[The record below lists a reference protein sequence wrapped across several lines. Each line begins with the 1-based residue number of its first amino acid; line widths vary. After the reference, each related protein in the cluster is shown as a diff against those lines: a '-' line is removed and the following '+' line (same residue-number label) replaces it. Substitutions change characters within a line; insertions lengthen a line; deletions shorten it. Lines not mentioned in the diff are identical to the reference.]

1 MMTIHATRYQ
11 APRDLRYL
19 LKMLAIIGAATV
31 VAGVFIDPHRT
42 WPNFLIASYYLLSL
56 GLAGVFFIAVQYVG
70 KGVWSTV
77 FRRVPE
83 AMSTVL
89 VPVGALL
96 LLAVGL
102 GAHTIYE
109 WTHHE
114 VVAQSHVLQ
123 AKSGWLSLPFFLAR
137 TVLYLLIWIGF
148 ARTLVS
154 SSRRQDEDGSH
165 EHTVKNTRNS
175 AIFLVAFAITFAV
188 ATFDWI
194 MSVQPHW
201 FSTIF
206 GLYNFAGLFVNGL
219 ATMSILVIVLRRS
232 GAFRGIINDQH
243 LHDLGKYVFA
253 FTTFWAYLWFSQYM
267 LVWYANLPEE
277 VTFFQ
282 KQMTGGWLSLFI
294 LNFGLNWVIPFLTLM
309 PRAAKRSE
317 GVMLKV
323 CTVLMIGHWLDLY
336 LMVIPSYGGTEPP
349 IGIWEIGPI
358 LGAVALFFL
367 LVFRALG
374 QANLLPIKDPT
385 LEASLHHHL

>member
-1 MMTIHATRYQ
+1 MTTHTTPYQ
-11 APRDLRYL
+11 APKDICRL
-19 LKMLAIIGAATV
+19 LKVLAGIGAAII

-56 GLAGVFFIAVQYVG
+56 GLAGLFFIAVQYVG

-83 AMSTVL
+83 AMTSVL

-102 GAHTIYE
+102 GAHTMYE

-114 VVAQSHVLQ
+114 AIAQSHVLQ
-123 AKSGWLSLPFFLAR
+123 AKTGWLSLPFFLAR
-137 TVLYLLIWIGF
+137 SVLYLLIWIGF
-148 ARTLVS
+148 ARAIVS
-154 SSRRQDEDGSH
+154 NSRRQDEDGSL

-282 KQMTGGWLSLFI
+282 KQTTGGWLSLFI

-336 LMVIPSYGGTEPP
+336 LMVIPSYG
-349 IGIWEIGPI
+349 
-358 LGAVALFFL
+358 
-367 LVFRALG
+367 
-374 QANLLPIKDPT
+374 
-385 LEASLHHHL
+385 